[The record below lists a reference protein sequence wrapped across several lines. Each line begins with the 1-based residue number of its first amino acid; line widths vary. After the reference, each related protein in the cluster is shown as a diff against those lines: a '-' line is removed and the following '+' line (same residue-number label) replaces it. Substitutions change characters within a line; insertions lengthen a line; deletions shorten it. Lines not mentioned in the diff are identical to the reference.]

1 MKNAGLFHF
10 LAFTASFALLSAP
23 LSLPGAEV
31 LRVGITP
38 TTPPMIYREGKTPV
52 GLDADLARAL
62 GEHLQRPIKFVEVK
76 WEDQIPSLVK
86 GKTDIIMSSMSI
98 TRGRMMQVNFS
109 SPYMRVGQMVLVR
122 GEDKGRYLLGFPAGM
137 SSPIGV
143 KKGTTGDFL
152 VQQEWPK
159 ARRKT
164 YKTGDAAANALLKKR
179 IDLFVADA
187 SLIWWLSG
195 TYEAKGLTAMPFLL
209 SDEQLAWAV
218 RKSDHELLK
227 QANAFLQE
235 IQESGRFQTIL
246 RRWLPQAP

>member
-1 MKNAGLFHF
+1 MKNAGLFH
-10 LAFTASFALLSAP
+10 LLGLTSGVALLSAP
-23 LSLPGAEV
+23 FSSSAAEV

-52 GLDADLARAL
+52 GMEADFARAL
-62 GEHLQRPIKFVEVK
+62 GEHLQRPIEFVAVK

-86 GKTDIIMSSMSI
+86 GKTDIIMSSMSV

-109 SPYMRVGQMVLVR
+109 SPYMRVGQMALVR
-122 GEDKGRYLLGFPAGM
+122 GEDRGRYLLGFPAGM

-159 ARRKT
+159 ARRRT
-164 YKTGDAAANALLKKR
+164 YRTGDDAAKALLKKR

-187 SLIWWLSG
+187 TLIWWLSG
-195 TYEAKGLTAMPFLL
+195 TYESKGLTAMPFLL

-218 RKSDHELLK
+218 RKNDPELLK
-227 QANAFLQE
+227 QANAFLKD
-235 IQESGRFQTIL
+235 IQADGRFETIL

>member
-1 MKNAGLFHF
+1 MKTGRIPL
-10 LAFTASFALLSAP
+10 LAFATGLALLFAP
-23 LSLPGAEV
+23 LCLSAADV

-38 TTPPMIYREGKTPV
+38 TTPPMIYYEGKAV
-52 GLDADLARAL
+52 IGMEADLARAL
-62 GEHLQRPIKFVEVK
+62 GEHLGRPIRFVEVK

-98 TRGRMMQVNFS
+98 TRGRMMQVNFTT
-109 SPYMRVGQMVLVR
+109 PYMRVGQMALVR
-122 GEDKGRYLLGFPAGM
+122 GEDRGRYLLGFPPGM

-159 ARRKT
+159 ARRRT
-164 YKTGDAAANALLKKR
+164 YKTGDDAAKALLKKR
-179 IDLFVADA
+179 IDLFIADA

-195 TYEAKGLTAMPFLL
+195 TYEAKGLMALPFLL

-218 RKSDHELLK
+218 RKSDAELLK
-227 QANAFLQE
+227 QANAFLEASQAD
-235 IQESGRFQTIL
+235 GRFERVL